1 MGTFLVLTFL
11 FFFFFTTDAR
21 YTTLDALLENVT
33 TTVYKYNYNSAED
46 KSIRLIVTVEY
57 SLFNLILL
65 GMVLCSWI
73 LKKIVL
79 KLTRNA
85 EEEERFNLQQQNYKL
100 MQELVEQQA
109 KIIDLQMKLGMLKMR
124 YGSHRRILP

>member
-65 GMVLCSWI
+65 GMVLCWI